1 MNNLR
6 LFMILIGAELTQ
18 RHTEQHDVYFGIG
31 EKWEDLVPGIKLFW
45 PDAKKLH
52 VDAWRAVQHVEEFEI
67 RVVSKLESALQ
78 EEVSQK
84 LFFLNLGGY
93 KRDEFN
99 EFHYKM
105 VCVAPDKAQAV
116 VAGKKTA
123 FFKHTS
129 LPEAGSHVDDKYGID
144 VDDLYA
150 LEDIMAENV
159 MAPYRIAIL
168 PAAPNAEADKINLGY
183 FKFK

>member
-1 MNNLR
+1 MNQLR
-6 LFMILIGAELTQ
+6 LFMILIGAELVQ

-31 EKWEDLVPGIKLFW
+31 EQWEDLVPRIKSFW

-52 VDAWRAVQHVEEFEI
+52 VDAWRAVHHVDGFEI
-67 RVVSKLESALQ
+67 KIVSKLEPVLQ

-105 VCVAPDKAQAV
+105 ITVAPDKAQAV

-144 VDDLYA
+144 VDDLHA
-150 LEDIMAENV
+150 LEDIMSV
-159 MAPYRIAIL
+159 DDMAPYRIAIV
-168 PAAPNAEADKINLGY
+168 PAAPGAEEDKINLGY

>member
-1 MNNLR
+1 
-6 LFMILIGAELTQ
+6 MILIGAELVQ

-31 EKWEDLVPGIKLFW
+31 EKWEDLVPGIKKFW

-52 VDAWRAVQHVEEFEI
+52 VDAWRAVGVVDGFEI
-67 RVVSKLESALQ
+67 RVVSKLEPTLQ
-78 EEVSQK
+78 EETNQK

-105 VCVAPDKAQAV
+105 VCVAPDKAQAIL
-116 VAGKKTA
+116 AGKKTA
-123 FFKHTS
+123 FYKHNS

-150 LEDIMAENV
+150 VEDIMSSEEL
-159 MAPYRIAIL
+159 APYRIAIV
-168 PAAPNAEADKINLGY
+168 PAAENAVADTINLGY
-183 FKFK
+183 FRFK